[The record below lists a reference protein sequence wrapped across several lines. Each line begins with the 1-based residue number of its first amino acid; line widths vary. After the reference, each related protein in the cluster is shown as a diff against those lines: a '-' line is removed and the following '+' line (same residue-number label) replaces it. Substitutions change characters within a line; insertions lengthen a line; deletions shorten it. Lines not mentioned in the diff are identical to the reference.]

1 MIDYDKLPVATMA
14 DVQAMLA
21 AEEESMSGQSKKR
34 FTRETYR
41 SMWRA
46 VKAYVTD
53 NGYEHTMDDLSIELT
68 DAEWD
73 ELCRWIDVASAVLK
87 EKPAK
92 PLPIIKERLGY
103 TS

>member
-1 MIDYDKLPVATMA
+1 MIDYDTLPKASMA

-21 AEEESMSGQSKKR
+21 GDGTNMPGVPKKR
-34 FTRETYR
+34 FTRDTYR

-46 VKAYVTD
+46 VKAYVAD
-53 NGYEHTMDDLSIELT
+53 EGYENEMDDCSVSFT

-73 ELCRWIDVASAVLK
+73 ELCRWIDVASAALA
-87 EKPAK
+87 EKHAK
-92 PLPIIKERLGY
+92 PLPIIKKRLEY